1 MRFGRFMRMCPSV
14 VIAIASQ
21 PCSPSLFSSSSIKS
35 RLVKVPRRYSHF
47 MTQGYLL
54 TVCSQWGLRFESSQL
69 PIKWPGIRA
78 AQDGAGVGH
87 DERSPPGE
95 NAAIR
100 SPLQKK

>member
-54 TVCSQWGLRFESSQL
+54 KVCSQWGLQFESS
-69 PIKWPGIRA
+69 PT
-78 AQDGAGVGH
+78 QDGVGL
-87 DERSPPGE
+87 DVIFDFFARDMDQCF
-95 NAAIR
+95 A
-100 SPLQKK
+100 